1 MGRPLVCLEERDLS
15 NIAEPQPKQTF
26 TLSSTPTEVH
36 HQFVREVVDRT
47 VGKRRRRQPHQAMTV
62 KIPYADYAR
71 VTRVREG
78 WELNQTDL
86 IRFFFE
92 LALPILE
99 SPPQDL
105 RPLLEAH
112 RDKVRTQRA
121 NEAKKRSRLTSLLS
135 LQKSMF

>member
-1 MGRPLVCLEERDLS
+1 
-15 NIAEPQPKQTF
+15 
-26 TLSSTPTEVH
+26 
-36 HQFVREVVDRT
+36 
-47 VGKRRRRQPHQAMTV
+47 MTV

-99 SPPQDL
+99 APPQDL
-105 RPLLEAH
+105 RPLLEEH

-121 NEAKKRSRLTSLLS
+121 NEAKKRSRLANLIE
-135 LQKSMF
+135 LQRNMF

>member
-1 MGRPLVCLEERDLS
+1 MFFHASEKT
-15 NIAEPQPKQTF
+15 EP
-26 TLSSTPTEVH
+26 SSTSSEAQ
-36 HQFVREVVDRT
+36 HQFVRDVVNRT
-47 VGKRRRRQPHQAMTV
+47 VGKRRRKQPHQAMTV

-99 SPPQDL
+99 SPPEDL
-105 RPLLEAH
+105 RPLLEEH
-112 RDKVRTQRA
+112 RDKIRTQRA
-121 NEAKKRSRLTSLLS
+121 QEAIKRSRLASLLH
-135 LQKSMF
+135 QQQSMV

>member
-1 MGRPLVCLEERDLS
+1 MMKRSQAPDVFHTSEKTENS
-15 NIAEPQPKQTF
+15 EHEAFE
-26 TLSSTPTEVH
+26 LSSTPSEAQ
-36 HQFVREVVDRT
+36 HQFVRDVVNRT
-47 VGKRRRRQPHQAMTV
+47 VGKRRRKQPHQAMTV

-99 SPPQDL
+99 SPAEDL
-105 RPLLEAH
+105 RPLLEEH
-112 RDKVRTQRA
+112 RDKIRTQRA
-121 NEAKKRSRLTSLLS
+121 QEAIKRSRLASLLH
-135 LQKSMF
+135 